1 MIRTF
6 VYFLLGFIFL
16 TTVSIADAQQA
27 KVHRVGVVM
36 QGGPYYEAIDGL
48 RAGLQKLGLQETKD
62 FVLEIRDAKG
72 DLKVVEKSAKQLEQ
86 EKVDLIYT
94 LATSVTKAVK
104 QATIDIPIVF
114 YAGNDPVSLGL
125 VESFAHPGGRLTG
138 IHFRVGDLTGKRLEI
153 LKEIYPKLH
162 RVVTFYDPTNAVSIE
177 GAKFA
182 RDAANQMGIELLER
196 HVASVQELRSALG
209 VLKKGEVDAYAYIS
223 DAMVGSQAQL
233 IIDTAKTKGFA
244 TMYHEGGLVT
254 DGALVSYGI
263 SYFAAG
269 LASSRYVQRVLA
281 GTKPKD
287 LPVES
292 VDKIELV
299 INLKTAKQIGLTI
312 PQRVLT
318 RADRV
323 IRSQ

>member
-1 MIRTF
+1 MTKRTL
-6 VYFLLGFIFL
+6 VGLLTTLFL
-16 TTVSIADAQQA
+16 TIVSYGEAQQA
-27 KVHRVGVVM
+27 GVRRVGVIM

-48 RAGLQKLGLQETKD
+48 RDGLRKLGLQESKD
-62 FVLEIRDAKG
+62 FILEIRDAKG
-72 DLKVVEKSAKQLEQ
+72 DLKLAEESARQLER

-104 QATIDIPIVF
+104 QATTEIPIVF
-114 YAGNDPVSLGL
+114 YAGNDPVALGL

-162 RVVTFYDPTNAVSIE
+162 RVVTFYDPSSSVSLE
-177 GAKFA
+177 AAKFG

-209 VLKKGEVDAYAYIS
+209 ALKRGEIDAYAYTS

-233 IIDTAKTKGFA
+233 IIDTAKAKGFA

-254 DGALVSYGI
+254 DGALASYGI
-263 SYFAAG
+263 SYYGAG
-269 LASSRYVQRVLA
+269 LTSAKYVQRILA
-281 GTKPKD
+281 GIKPKD
-287 LPVES
+287 LPVET

-299 INLKTAKQIGLTI
+299 INLKTARQIGITI

-318 RADRV
+318 KADKV
-323 IRSQ
+323 IK

>member
-1 MIRTF
+1 MRRKSF
-6 VYFLLGFIFL
+6 FCVFLIVLI
-16 TTVSIADAQQA
+16 TTVSIANAQQA

-48 RAGLQKLGLQETKD
+48 RAGLQKLGLREKKD

-86 EKVDLIYT
+86 EKVELIYT

-104 QATIDIPIVF
+104 QATVDIPIVF

-153 LKEIYPKLH
+153 LKEIYPKLR
-162 RVVTFYDPTNAVSIE
+162 RVVTFYDPSSSVSLE
-177 GAKFA
+177 AAKFG

-196 HVASVQELRSALG
+196 HVTSVQELRSALTA
-209 VLKKGEVDAYAYIS
+209 LKRGEVDAYAYIS
-223 DAMVGSQAQL
+223 DAMVGSQAQS
-233 IIDTAKTKGFA
+233 IIDTAKAKGFG
-244 TMYHEGGLVT
+244 TMYHEGGLVAE
-254 DGALVSYGI
+254 GALVSYGI
-263 SYFAAG
+263 SYYAAG
-269 LASSRYVQRVLA
+269 LASAKYVQRILA
-281 GTKPKD
+281 GTKSKD

-299 INLKTAKQIGLTI
+299 INLKTAKQLGLTI
-312 PQRVLT
+312 PQRVLA
-318 RADRV
+318 RADKV
-323 IRSQ
+323 IK

>member
-1 MIRTF
+1 MNRGI
-6 VYFLLGFIFL
+6 VVGLLATIL
-16 TTVSIADAQQA
+16 LPTISVVDAQQT
-27 KVHRVGVVM
+27 KVHRVGVIT

-48 RAGLQKLGLQETKD
+48 REGLRRLGLQETKD
-62 FVLEIRDAKG
+62 FILEIRDAKG
-72 DLKVVEKSAKQLEQ
+72 DLKIVEESAKQLER
-86 EKVDLIYT
+86 EKVDLIYS

-104 QATIDIPIVF
+104 QVTTDTPIIF

-162 RVVTFYDPTNAVSIE
+162 RVATFYNPASAVSIE
-177 GAKFA
+177 AAKFA
-182 RDAANQMGIELLER
+182 RDAATQMGIQLLER
-196 HVASVQELRSALG
+196 HVTSVQDLRSALG
-209 VLKKGEVDAYAYIS
+209 ALKKGEIDAYAYIS

-233 IIDTAKTKGFA
+233 IIDTAKAKGFA

-263 SYFAAG
+263 SYYSAG
-269 LASSRYVQRVLA
+269 FTSAKYVQRVLT

-292 VDKIELV
+292 IDKIELV

-312 PQRVLT
+312 PPNLLV

-323 IRSQ
+323 IR

>member
-1 MIRTF
+1 MRKKF
-6 VYFLLGFIFL
+6 VFFLLLIVL
-16 TTVSIADAQQA
+16 VTTASISNAQKA
-27 KVHRVGVVM
+27 KVHRVGVIM

-48 RAGLQKLGLQETKD
+48 RAGLQKLGLQEKKD
-62 FVLEIRDAKG
+62 FVLEIRDARG
-72 DLKVVEKSAKQLEQ
+72 DLKAVEKAAEQLEQ
-86 EKVDLIYT
+86 EKVDLIYS

-104 QATIDIPIVF
+104 LATIDTPIVF

-162 RVVTFYDPTNAVSIE
+162 RVVTFYDPSSSVSIE
-177 GAKFA
+177 AVKFG

-196 HVASVQELRSALG
+196 HVASVQELRLALG
-209 VLKKGEVDAYAYIS
+209 ALKKGEVDAYAYVS

-233 IIDTAKTKGFA
+233 IIDTAKAKRFA
-244 TMYHEGGLVT
+244 TMYHEGGLVA

-263 SYFAAG
+263 SYYGAG
-269 LASSRYVQRVLA
+269 LASAKYVQRVLA

-299 INLKTAKQIGLTI
+299 INLKTAREIGVTI
-312 PQRVLT
+312 PQRVLA

-323 IRSQ
+323 IR

>member
-1 MIRTF
+1 MRRKSF
-6 VYFLLGFIFL
+6 FCVFLIVVI
-16 TTVSIADAQQA
+16 TTVSIANAQQA
-27 KVHRVGVVM
+27 KVHRVGVIM

-48 RAGLQKLGLQETKD
+48 RAGLQKLGLRETKD

-72 DLKVVEKSAKQLEQ
+72 DLKVVERSAKQLELD
-86 EKVDLIYT
+86 KVDLIYT

-104 QATIDIPIVF
+104 QATLDIPIVF

-153 LKEIYPKLH
+153 LKEIYPTLR
-162 RVVTFYDPTNAVSIE
+162 RVVTFYDPSSSVSLE
-177 GAKFA
+177 AAKFG

-196 HVASVQELRSALG
+196 HVASVQELRSALAA
-209 VLKKGEVDAYAYIS
+209 LKKGEVDAYAYVS
-223 DAMVGSQAQL
+223 DAMVGSQAQM
-233 IIDTAKTKGFA
+233 IIDTAKAKGFA
-244 TMYHEGGLVT
+244 TMYHEGGLVAN
-254 DGALVSYGI
+254 GALVSYGI
-263 SYFAAG
+263 SYYGAG
-269 LASSRYVQRVLA
+269 LAAAKYVQRVLA
-281 GTKPKD
+281 GTRPEN

-318 RADRV
+318 RADKV
-323 IRSQ
+323 IR

>member
-1 MIRTF
+1 MRRR
-6 VYFLLGFIFL
+6 IFL
-16 TTVSIADAQQA
+16 CTLGIILLPAVSIAYAQQA
-27 KVHRVGVVM
+27 RVHRVGVIM

-48 RAGLQKLGLQETKD
+48 REGLRKLGLQENKD
-62 FVLEIRDAKG
+62 FVLKIRDAKG
-72 DLKVVEKSAKQLEQ
+72 DLKVAEESAKELEL

-94 LATSVTKAVK
+94 VATSVTKAVK
-104 QATIDIPIVF
+104 QATTNTPIVF

-138 IHFRVGDLTGKRLEI
+138 VHFRVGDLTGKRLEI

-162 RVVTFYDPTNAVSIE
+162 RVVTFYDPTSSVSQE
-177 GAKFA
+177 AAKFA
-182 RDAANQMGIELLER
+182 RDAAKQMGIQLLER

-209 VLKKGEVDAYAYIS
+209 ALKKGEVDAYAYTS

-254 DGALVSYGI
+254 DGALASYGI
-263 SYFAAG
+263 SYYEVG
-269 LASSRYVQRVLA
+269 LTSAKYVQRLLA

-287 LPVES
+287 LPVET

-318 RADRV
+318 RSDKVVR
-323 IRSQ
+323 